1 MRIGITEQGD
11 AGLNFAWFTKLTTHK
26 YDGAVLITKNVNDK
40 FIEYVNTLR
49 AYFPNIL
56 LHIGC
61 TGWGGTWLEPN
72 VPPYTFQL
80 KQLQKLLDSGFPA
93 DHIVLRIDPIIPT
106 PEGLDAADKVLHDFS
121 EMHTGIRRVRISL
134 LDEYRHVKERIRNL
148 NRQPFY
154 GNSFYPPSAMRRKAA
169 TLLANYPNLQFETC
183 AESVFAR
190 NTRLPNLKEQG
201 CISEIDLKLFGL
213 TPDPAMLT
221 NMQQRTGC
229 HCLACKSELLS
240 DKHPCPHQCVYCYWH
255 DAPSA

>member
-1 MRIGITEQGD
+1 MGIGITEQGD
-11 AGLNFAWFTKLTTHK
+11 AGLNFAWFTKLTMQK
-26 YDGAVLITKNVNDK
+26 YDGAVLITKNANDK

-61 TGWGGTWLEPN
+61 TGWGSTWLEPN

-121 EMHTGIRRVRISL
+121 EMHTGIRRIRISL

-154 GNSFYPPSAMRRKAA
+154 GNSFYPPFAMLRPRYPSAKPERTGMHLGNRPETLRADTGPCHA
-169 TLLANYPNLQFETC
+169 DQHAETNRLPLSCLQIRTAVRQTSVSAPVRLLLLARCTIRIERKPYAPNTC
-183 AESVFAR
+183 
-190 NTRLPNLKEQG
+190 
-201 CISEIDLKLFGL
+201 
-213 TPDPAMLT
+213 
-221 NMQQRTGC
+221 
-229 HCLACKSELLS
+229 
-240 DKHPCPHQCVYCYWH
+240 
-255 DAPSA
+255 